1 VNQQSPEA
9 SATEKWADREE
20 THARHVIAT
29 AKVVVTFWAAIAATF
44 VVTAIQDQGSKGM
57 DQFAAGFTALALIIT
72 AVVVGLPSRPGKAK
86 LEIKDISSP
95 ADREKAASATVKRA
109 ECLHKLMMIQV
120 GFSIFASALAG
131 LGLLFPG

>member
-1 VNQQSPEA
+1 
-9 SATEKWADREE
+9 
-20 THARHVIAT
+20 
-29 AKVVVTFWAAIAATF
+29 
-44 VVTAIQDQGSKGM
+44 M
-57 DQFAAGFTALALIIT
+57 DQFAAGFTGLALIIT

-109 ECLHKLMMIQV
+109 ESLHKLMMIQV